1 VLDRP
6 GDGVHRG
13 LPLGGLAAFDRLPAA
28 CGVDQT
34 GKLEAGVPGGGLPD
48 LVKGLP
54 GHVLLGGAAVEGG
67 GLARGVAGVLG
78 VEAAGL
84 ERGPDLLAA
93 GGVGLDLLRGE
104 ALDLEVDAVFGVVEL
119 VAGTAQALR
128 ELGFVDDVGLRAEFV
143 ELVVGQAAP
152 LLTVLVVDG
161 GDDDVVVVELGLV
174 GAVGLVC
181 ERWSGSALK

>member
-1 VLDRP
+1 
-6 GDGVHRG
+6 
-13 LPLGGLAAFDRLPAA
+13 
-28 CGVDQT
+28 
-34 GKLEAGVPGGGLPD
+34 
-48 LVKGLP
+48 VKGLP